1 MWTKFEHARNERRI
15 TLTFKMRVF
24 LRLRLHSLTIRYGMI
39 NPHFLNK
46 RLVRKEKKNV
56 IFRLSS
62 DATCYDVCVVN
73 SCGVFTLEDSETDI
87 EEVDYMMDLM
97 VNGPCLLPRCRRSV
111 MGPTTVISVLS
122 N

>member
-1 MWTKFEHARNERRI
+1 MWTKLEHARNERRI

-56 IFRLSS
+56 LFRVSS
-62 DATCYDVCVVN
+62 DATCYVVCVLN
-73 SCGVFTLEDSETDI
+73 SCGVFTLEDA
-87 EEVDYMMDLM
+87 DYMMDLV
-97 VNGPCLLPRCRRSV
+97 VNGPCLLSRCRRSV
-111 MGPTTVISVLS
+111 MGPTGVVSVLS